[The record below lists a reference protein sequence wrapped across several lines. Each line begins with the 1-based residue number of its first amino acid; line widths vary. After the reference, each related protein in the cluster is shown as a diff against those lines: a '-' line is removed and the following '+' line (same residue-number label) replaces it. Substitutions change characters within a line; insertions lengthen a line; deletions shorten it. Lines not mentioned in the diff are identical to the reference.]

1 MDSENNLYYAD
12 SETDTCAGMDLGT
25 CPGMALQECAPAAA
39 AHAPGARLAQKLA
52 DVAVQALIGE
62 AELTPKPALV
72 DRRGGG
78 AHRDLDLQ
86 LMRRSARSLHPGF
99 VAMAQTAYQR
109 APEQSLREELA
120 RIGRD
125 TEQAMLAVTNGSNA
139 HRGAIWV
146 LGLLIAA
153 AASTS
158 SRKAEILAA
167 TAGRIAL
174 HTDRFAP
181 QPQQQRQPQQRQP
194 QQQPSSPL
202 SNGERMRRRY
212 GVRGARGEA
221 QDGFP
226 HVVAIA
232 LPALR
237 QTRAR
242 GGNETHARLDALL
255 AIMVSLEDTC
265 LLHRGGGAALLIAQS
280 GAREVLVAGG
290 SATPDGLKRLLA
302 LDAALLARNAS
313 PGGAADLLSAALF
326 LDRLEQDE
334 NLSNTESG
342 ILSYPPDASPAYLE

>member
-12 SETDTCAGMDLGT
+12 ADVHARIGMDIDTCLDVT
-25 CPGMALQECAPAAA
+25 LQDIAAPTVAHAPCARLANKLAAA
-39 AHAPGARLAQKLA
+39 A
-52 DVAVQALIGE
+52 VEALIGE

-72 DRRGGG
+72 DRRGSG
-78 AHRDLDLQ
+78 AHRDLDLA
-86 LMRRSARSLHPGF
+86 LMRRSAQSLRPGF
-99 VAMAQTAYQR
+99 AAMAHVAYRQ
-109 APEQSLREELA
+109 APEQPLREELA
-120 RIGRD
+120 RIGRA
-125 TEQAMLAVTNGSNA
+125 TEHAMLAVTNGSNA

-146 LGLLIAA
+146 LGLLVAA

-158 SRKAEILAA
+158 DRKPETLAA

-174 HTDRFAP
+174 HADRFAP
-181 QPQQQRQPQQRQP
+181 QPQLQSQA
-194 QQQPSSPL
+194 SSSL

-221 QDGFP
+221 QAGFP

-237 QTRAR
+237 QTRRR

-255 AIMVSLEDTC
+255 AIMVSLDDTC
-265 LLHRGGGAALLIAQS
+265 LLHRGGGTALLIAQI
-280 GAREVLVAGG
+280 GAREALAAGG
-290 SATPDGLKRLLA
+290 SATREGLKRLLA

-326 LDRLEQDE
+326 LDRLERDE
-334 NLSNTESG
+334 DLSH
-342 ILSYPPDASPAYLE
+342 PMF